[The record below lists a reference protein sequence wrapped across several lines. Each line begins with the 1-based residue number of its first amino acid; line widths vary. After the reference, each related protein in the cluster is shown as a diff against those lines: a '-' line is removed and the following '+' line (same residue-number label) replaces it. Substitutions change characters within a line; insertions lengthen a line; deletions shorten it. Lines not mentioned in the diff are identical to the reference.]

1 MKDRLAER
9 LLYKTMDWDTEI
21 LGEELSFLQDMS
33 YYRYDYY
40 EQFIPGVRYL
50 GSLVRWLGQFDT
62 KEEQD
67 LMYNYVKN
75 NLIYITREQI
85 INLVYLSF
93 STIINPFIIDET
105 SKILKIESFKVNKI
119 INDDEYDKQ
128 KRRTLFIGLS
138 DGSHIDVLRRS
149 AELNN
154 EQVLTSYSVSDEK
167 IKELIKDLK
176 KDLNEVNTFKNLIL
190 VDDFTASGTSYIRK
204 EEGEFKGKLTKIL
217 PWLQAHCERDDL
229 FEKNVNIVLLFYI
242 ATEDSLSYLEKIIG
256 DYQKKIGSNFIFL
269 IDSVQKI
276 GNSVKFNQGK
286 ESQVFEILTKDKY
299 FDKKIIDSSYKKGKH
314 KIPQLG
320 YNECALPLILFHNTP
335 NNSLPILWLN
345 CDTKKETFKGLFPR
359 ITRHKDEQYDESI

>member
-1 MKDRLAER
+1 MKDQLAER
-9 LLYKTMDWDTEI
+9 LLYKTMDWDTET

-50 GSLVRWLGQFDT
+50 GSLVRWLGQFDN
-62 KEEQD
+62 KEEQN
-67 LMYNYVKN
+67 LMYNYIKN

-93 STIINPFIIDET
+93 STIINPFIIEET
-105 SKILKIESFKVNKI
+105 AKILNIESFKVNKI
-119 INDDEYDKQ
+119 INDREYDKQ

-154 EQVLTSYSVSDEK
+154 EQVLTSYSISDDK
-167 IKELIKDLK
+167 IKDLK
-176 KDLNEVNTFKNLIL
+176 KDLKKDKPDTDTFRNLIL

-204 EEGEFKGKLTKIL
+204 EDGKFKGKLTNIL
-217 PWLQAHCERDDL
+217 PWLKTHNETTEL
-229 FEKNVNIVLLFYI
+229 FEKNANIVLLFYI
-242 ATEDSLSYLEKIIG
+242 ATEGSLSYIEKQLKN
-256 DYQKKIGSNFIFL
+256 YQKEIGTNFNFL
-269 IDSVQKI
+269 INSVQKI
-276 GNSVKFNQGK
+276 GNSIKFDKKK

-299 FDKKIIDSSYKKGKH
+299 FDDDIIDSSYKKGKYDT
-314 KIPQLG
+314 PQLG

-345 CDTKKETFKGLFPR
+345 SDTKKNTFKGLFPR
-359 ITRHKDEQYDESI
+359 ITRHKDEHYEESI